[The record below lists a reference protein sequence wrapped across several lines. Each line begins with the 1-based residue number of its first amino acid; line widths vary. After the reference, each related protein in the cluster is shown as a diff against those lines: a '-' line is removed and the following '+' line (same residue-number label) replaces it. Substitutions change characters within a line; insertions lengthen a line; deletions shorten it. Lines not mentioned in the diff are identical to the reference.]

1 MPVKQIPS
9 VGEAFLG
16 SDPFVPKIL
25 KVTFGSSGYTQAV
38 PDVNLATTE
47 GGVNLVTFA
56 DTGFFI
62 TDLAVRI
69 VEIFSVAGLG
79 IGPDSSD
86 RLWFDDF
93 DTNLFSAGTLN
104 AGLLENLAGVA
115 STGAGAIAGS
125 DFGLQSSSLFPPGSD
140 AAIQFTYSAAAT
152 LGTEGYIE
160 MFVYYHEIP

>member
-1 MPVKQIPS
+1 MPAKEIPS

-25 KVTFGSSGYTQAV
+25 RVTLGSSGYSGV
-38 PDVNLATTE
+38 NDVDLATTE

-93 DTNLFSAGTLN
+93 DTNLFSAGTV
-104 AGLLENLAGVA
+104 GDLENLAGTE
-115 STGAGAIAGS
+115 STGAGAITPT
-125 DFGLQSSSLFPPGSD
+125 DFGLQSSSIFPPTSS
-140 AAIQFTYSAAAT
+140 ATIQYTYSAAAT
-152 LGTEGYIE
+152 LGTEGHLELY
-160 MFVYYHEIP
+160 VYYHEIP